1 VTSFGVA
8 AIGMLI
14 VGVVLLYVALFVGVE
29 NL

>member
-1 VTSFGVA
+1 VA